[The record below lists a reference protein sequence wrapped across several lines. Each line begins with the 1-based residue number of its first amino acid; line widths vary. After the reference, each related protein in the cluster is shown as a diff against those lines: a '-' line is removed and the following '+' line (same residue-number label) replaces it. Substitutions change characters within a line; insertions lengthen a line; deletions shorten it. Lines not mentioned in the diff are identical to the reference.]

1 MDIYVINPFQTSTPH
16 FPVIGIID
24 KFVSCLWDIQLYALG
39 EFNLTIPATPE
50 NLSLIVV
57 GRFLVRDRDISVSN
71 GTSYYRNVMV
81 IRKIELRYN
90 PDEGYMLYVWGRTI
104 KDIFSQRII
113 WNQITYTSTSLTT
126 IIHEVLYQNVVD
138 PQGYCDGVV
147 SDKEDVIDGLEDD
160 LTQAESDAD
169 TAYAAYERAV
179 DEFGPDSSQAKSAY
193 ATYEAYLEDIS
204 DIEAQITEKQDDL
217 ALTHIKFAG
226 SQYRAIPYVS
236 AGVIDIA
243 GFTPPTVT
251 VQLHGENIGEWLEEI
266 CTQNHLGWEIVL
278 SENLFKMGF
287 VVGTDKSSTVIF
299 SPEYD
304 NLRNSSYIIST
315 EAYKNAGQVGGE
327 GEGLDQVTTGTE
339 STLSENPFPIF
350 EGIDRFEDYIDG
362 TSVSSNGNII
372 TLNVYVY
379 MLKQFGQSDLI
390 GKMITKTFE
399 AEIETQGIFKI
410 GVDYKLGDYVT
421 ISNEKGISAKTRL
434 IETTDVED
442 ENGTQTQAIFEE
454 MTVSSQNTQ
463 ETEEPI
469 EWE

>member
-16 FPVIGIID
+16 FPVIGVID
-24 KFVSCLWDIQLYALG
+24 KFVSCLWDIQLYGLG

-50 NLSLIVV
+50 NLSLIVA
-57 GRFLVRDRDISVSN
+57 GRFLVRDKDISIIN
-71 GTSYYRNVMV
+71 GTSYYYNVMV
-81 IRKIELRYN
+81 IRKTELRYN
-90 PDEGYMLYVWGRTI
+90 PDDGYMIYVWGRTI

-113 WNQITYTSTSLTT
+113 WNQINYTSTALTVV
-126 IIHEVLYQNVVD
+126 IYQVLYQNVVD
-138 PQGYCDGVV
+138 PEGYCDGVIAN
-147 SDKEDVIDGLEDD
+147 KEGVIDDLEDD
-160 LTQAESDAD
+160 LARAQSDAA
-169 TAYAAYERAV
+169 TAYETYESAV
-179 DEFGPDSSQAKSAY
+179 EDFGPDSPQAQSAY
-193 ATYEAYLEDIS
+193 ETYQSCVEVVEDIQA
-204 DIEAQITEKQDDL
+204 ELTEKQNDL
-217 ALTHIKFAG
+217 GLTHIKFAG
-226 SQYRAIPYVS
+226 SQYRQIPYVS

-243 GFTPPTVT
+243 GFTPPVVT

-266 CTQNHLGWEIVL
+266 CTQNNLGWEIVL
-278 SENLFKMGF
+278 SENVFQMGF
-287 VVGTDKSSTVIF
+287 VVGTDRSSTVIF

-304 NLRNSSYIIST
+304 NLRNSSYIVST

-327 GEGLDQVTTGTE
+327 GEGINQITTGTE

-350 EGIDRFEDYIDG
+350 AGIDRFEDYIDG
-362 TSVSSNGNII
+362 KSVSSNGNII
-372 TLNVYVY
+372 SQNIYVF

-421 ISNEKGISAKTRL
+421 ISNDKGISAKTRL

-454 MTVSSQNTQ
+454 MEVS
-463 ETEEPI
+463 
-469 EWE
+469 